1 MLLSSHL
8 RTRNYLIALV
18 RGLII
23 QSTFGLDSIDGTLVA
38 HHTMTLLLIGRYWWI
53 GSRFVHTAVWNDALH
68 LHHCVKLLSCLLK
81 LFLVG
86 RVVRVRTH
94 CTHRVSTGLLA
105 DYVSETAYYTSLVF
119 NFDVDRI
126 VRIDRATIG
135 HWTLGTS
142 STLNTSL
149 SSDTTHLASRLQNLL
164 TTAST
169 SVHRVVHHSGFV
181 QWTVRLPVER
191 IALIVLPINT
201 LMGATRSL

>member
-8 RTRNYLIALV
+8 RTRSYLIALV

-53 GSRFVHTAVWNDALH
+53 RSWFVHAAVWNDALH

-81 LFLVG
+81 LFLIG
-86 RVVRVRTH
+86 RVVRIWTH

-105 DYVSETAYYTSLVF
+105 DHVSKSAYDASLVF
-119 NFDVDRI
+119 NFDMDR
-126 VRIDRATIG
+126 VVWIDWAAIG

-142 STLNTSL
+142 STLDTSL

-169 SVHRVVHHSGFV
+169 SVHRVVHHSSFV
-181 QWTVRLPVER
+181 QRTVRLPVER
-191 IALIVLPINT
+191 ISLIVLPINT